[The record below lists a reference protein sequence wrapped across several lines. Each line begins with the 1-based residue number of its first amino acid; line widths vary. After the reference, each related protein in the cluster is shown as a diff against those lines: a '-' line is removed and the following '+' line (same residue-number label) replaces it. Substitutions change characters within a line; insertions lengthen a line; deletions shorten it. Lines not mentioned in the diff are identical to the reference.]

1 MQSLGTGT
9 QSASGISAGFS
20 NRPDPSPKKVGIG
33 SNRTLGGSNKGIYK
47 TSEIGPFDDPINR
60 LKYDEDEFNDDF
72 DENFEDFE
80 IGDLDGARM
89 ATDSLSK
96 IGPKSQTNQLTAGGI
111 GSYAGAGGPIGNHV
125 SESVAVK
132 NLLEGFI
139 KEVIM
144 ENSIA
149 RSFSTSPY
157 AGLNKGP
164 GSYES
169 SVAMQDLDDERMLPF
184 KKKNVIA
191 QNMNSAGGAIQHN
204 FDKRPRTG
212 EPKAFTGCK
221 ATELMQNYLY
231 PDERHVISQQ
241 EKEDNKIGLST
252 WDLYNRSQEEKEW
265 DNVKKHRN
273 VEKISKNNKKN
284 KFYKK

>member
-33 SNRTLGGSNKGIYK
+33 SNRNLGGFDKGIYK

-60 LKYDEDEFNDDF
+60 LYDDESDEENEFDED
-72 DENFEDFE
+72 FEDFD

-89 ATDSLSK
+89 ASDSLSR
-96 IGPKSQTNQLTAGGI
+96 IGTKSQTNQLTAAGI
-111 GSYAGAGGPIGNHV
+111 GSYAGAGGPIGNHIG
-125 SESVAVK
+125 ESK
-132 NLLEGFI
+132 RIERLLEGFI
-139 KEVIM
+139 REVLI

-149 RSFSTSPY
+149 RSVSFSPY

-169 SVAMQDLDDERMLPF
+169 GLNMQDSDDERMLPF
-184 KKKNVIA
+184 KKKKVIS
-191 QNMNSAGGAIQHN
+191 QNMNSGGGAMQHN

-212 EPKAFTGCK
+212 EPKAFTGGK

-231 PDERHVISQQ
+231 PDERHVISDQ
-241 EKEDNKIGLST
+241 EKYEKNIGLST
-252 WDLYNRSQEEKEW
+252 WDMYNKSQEEKEW
-265 DNVKKHRN
+265 DNVEKHRRE
-273 VEKISKNNKKN
+273 EKTNKYNKKI
-284 KFYKK
+284 KK

>member
-33 SNRTLGGSNKGIYK
+33 SNRTLGGSDKGIYK

-60 LKYDEDEFNDDF
+60 LEDEDEDDIDY
-72 DENFEDFE
+72 DEFE
-80 IGDLDGARM
+80 IGDVSGARM
-89 ATDSLSK
+89 ATDSLSR
-96 IGPKSQTNQLTAGGI
+96 IGPKSQTNQLGTGGI
-111 GSYAGAGGPIGNHV
+111 GSYGGAAGPIGNHV
-125 SESVAVK
+125 SESK
-132 NLLEGFI
+132 QIENLLEGFI
-139 KEVIM
+139 REVLI

-149 RSFSTSPY
+149 KSVSFSPY
-157 AGLNKGP
+157 ATFRNGP
-164 GSYES
+164 GSYQS
-169 SVAMQDLDDERMLPF
+169 KLQMQNPKNKKMKPF
-184 KKKNVIA
+184 RQANVIH
-191 QNMNSAGGAIQHN
+191 QNMNANGAIQHN

-212 EPKAFTGCK
+212 EPKAFTGGK

-241 EKEDNKIGLST
+241 EKEESGIGQST

-265 DNVKKHRN
+265 DNVEKHRN
-273 VEKISKNNKKN
+273 VEKTNKKN
-284 KFYKK
+284 KNK

>member
-33 SNRTLGGSNKGIYK
+33 SNRTLGGSDKGIYK

-60 LKYDEDEFNDDF
+60 LEDEDEYEF
-72 DENFEDFE
+72 DEEYDDFE
-80 IGDLDGARM
+80 IGNVSGARI

-96 IGPKSQTNQLTAGGI
+96 IGPKSQTNQLGAGGI
-111 GSYAGAGGPIGNHV
+111 GSYAGAAGPIGNHIG
-125 SESVAVK
+125 ESKQVEK
-132 NLLEGFI
+132 LLEGFI
-139 KEVIM
+139 REVLI

-149 RSFSTSPY
+149 KSVSFSPY
-157 AGLNKGP
+157 ATFRNGP
-164 GSYES
+164 GSYQS
-169 SVAMQDLDDERMLPF
+169 KLQMQNPKN
-184 KKKNVIA
+184 KKMKAFRQANVIH
-191 QNMNSAGGAIQHN
+191 QNMNANGAIQHN

-212 EPKAFTGCK
+212 EPKAFTGGK

-231 PDERHVISQQ
+231 PGERHVISQQ
-241 EKEDNKIGLST
+241 EKEEHDIGLST

-265 DNVKKHRN
+265 DNVEKHRN
-273 VEKISKNNKKN
+273 VEKTNKKN
-284 KFYKK
+284 KNK